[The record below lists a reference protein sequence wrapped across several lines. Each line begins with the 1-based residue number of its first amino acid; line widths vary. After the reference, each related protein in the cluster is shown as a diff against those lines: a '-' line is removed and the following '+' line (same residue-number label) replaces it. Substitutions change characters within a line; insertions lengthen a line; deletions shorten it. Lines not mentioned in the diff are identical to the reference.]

1 VKITY
6 FDKEAVSEALS
17 EFLKELEKRSP
28 EIKRIILFGSF
39 ARGECVPGSDIDLLI
54 VLRESN
60 IPFLERIPKYMP
72 SHFPVGVDVFPYTE
86 GELREMLNSGNF
98 FVKRALEE
106 GIEVLH
112 DKRHAT
118 NIIAKARKRK

>member
-1 VKITY
+1 
-6 FDKEAVSEALS
+6 
-17 EFLKELEKRSP
+17 
-28 EIKRIILFGSF
+28 
-39 ARGECVPGSDIDLLI
+39 
-54 VLRESN
+54 
-60 IPFLERIPKYMP
+60 
-72 SHFPVGVDVFPYTE
+72 
-86 GELREMLNSGNF
+86 MLNSGNF